1 MKRNIGKNQFL
12 FIETLREKKLVFVFF
27 VFFVCFLF
35 FSNSSEGHLPD
46 FAQLH

>member
-27 VFFVCFLF
+27 VCFLF

>member
-12 FIETLREKKLVFVFF
+12 FIETQREKKLVFVF
-27 VFFVCFLF
+27 VFFVFFLF